1 MKKII
6 FLFSTITILSGCGLT
21 PVQQEA
27 VSRFAKASGAI
38 GEISASSFSQSR
50 DAVIKMNVM
59 SIAVN
64 GTGDIKNLDGPL
76 DPDRIFQ
83 RISATTSLKSYGEL
97 LLALA
102 ENTQEAEL
110 KEASNNFVDSFKS
123 VSNKKLTDEQL
134 ESLGIIVREI
144 GGLFVEYKKAQAIRK
159 IVLETEDDVQLI
171 CTLLE
176 NEFDKHYPATA
187 MAFDDAIKRLRVDSN
202 IALSEEKGIQNRL
215 IAIEAYQLAI
225 TNKEK
230 LDDLAKRIKSLVSS
244 LKKANTQLVGAIKNE
259 SHSISDIR
267 AMGAQF
273 KELSDA
279 IRVFSGK

>member
-6 FLFSTITILSGCGLT
+6 FLFSIIAILSGCGLT

-76 DPDRIFQ
+76 DPDRIVQ

-110 KEASNNFVDSFKS
+110 KEASDNFVDSFKS
-123 VSNKKLTDEQL
+123 VSNRKLTNEQL

-144 GGLFVEYKKAQAIRK
+144 GGLLVEYKKAQAIKK

-176 NEFDKHYPATA
+176 NEFDKHYPGTA
-187 MAFDDAIKRLRVDSN
+187 MVFNDAITRLRADAN

-215 IAIEAYQLAI
+215 IAIEAYQFAI

>member
-6 FLFSTITILSGCGLT
+6 LLFLTIAILSGCGLT

-50 DAVIKMNVM
+50 DAVVKMNLM
-59 SIAVN
+59 SIAVK
-64 GTGDIKNLDGPL
+64 GKASIINLDGSL
-76 DPDRIFQ
+76 NPDDILQ
-83 RISATTSLKSYGEL
+83 RISAATSLKSYGEL
-97 LLALA
+97 LVALA

-110 KEASNNFVDSFKS
+110 KEASDNFVDSFKT

-144 GGLFVEYKKAQAIRK
+144 GGLLVEYKKAQAIKK

-176 NEFDKHYPATA
+176 NEFDKHYPGVAKE
-187 MAFDDAIKRLRVDSN
+187 FDDTINRLKADTD
-202 IALSEEKGIQNRL
+202 IALAEEKGIQNRL
-215 IAIEAYQLAI
+215 IAIEAYQFAT

-230 LDDLAKRIKSLVSS
+230 LNDLAKKIRSLVSS
-244 LKKANTQLVGAIKNE
+244 LKKANTQLVSAIKNE

-267 AMGAQF
+267 AMGTQF